1 MNKTECENC
10 KRVMEEGIRNANQ
23 AIKEFAEANETDSRV
38 HFEILRMKA
47 ENHRGYAEGIL
58 QALVCI
64 GFKFD
69 RMREL
74 EDLLGIQEE
83 RK

>member
-23 AIKEFAEANETDSRV
+23 AIKEANETDNRV
-38 HFEILRMKA
+38 HFETLRMKA

-64 GFKFD
+64 GFKHD

-74 EDLLGIQEE
+74 GNLL
-83 RK
+83 

>member
-23 AIKEFAEANETDSRV
+23 AIKEFTEANETASRV

-47 ENHRGYAEGIL
+47 ENHRGYAEGIV

-64 GFKFD
+64 GFKHD

-74 EDLLGIQEE
+74 ENLLGI
-83 RK
+83 

>member
-10 KRVMEEGIRNANQ
+10 KRVMEEGIRNANY
-23 AIKEFAEANETDSRV
+23 AIKEFTEANETDNRV
-38 HFEILRMKA
+38 HFETLRMKA

-58 QALVCI
+58 QTLVCI
-64 GFKFD
+64 GFNHD

-74 EDLLGIQEE
+74 EDLLGI
-83 RK
+83 

>member
-10 KRVMEEGIRNANQ
+10 KRVMEEGIRNVNK
-23 AIKEFAEANETDSRV
+23 AIEEFDKSNKTNNKID
-38 HFEILRMKA
+38 FEILRMKA
-47 ENHRGYAEGIL
+47 QNHMGYAEGIL

-64 GFKFD
+64 GFKHD

-74 EDLLGIQEE
+74 EDLLGI
-83 RK
+83 

>member
-23 AIKEFAEANETDSRV
+23 AIKEFAEANENDSRV

-47 ENHRGYAEGIL
+47 ENHR
-58 QALVCI
+58 
-64 GFKFD
+64 
-69 RMREL
+69 
-74 EDLLGIQEE
+74 
-83 RK
+83 

>member
-23 AIKEFAEANETDSRV
+23 AIKEFTEANETDSRV

-47 ENHRGYAEGIL
+47 ENHRGYSEGIQKVFFRHL
-58 QALVCI
+58 YVLVLSMI
-64 GFKFD
+64 G
-69 RMREL
+69 
-74 EDLLGIQEE
+74 
-83 RK
+83 

>member
-10 KRVMEEGIRNANQ
+10 KRVMEEGIRNVNK
-23 AIKEFAEANETDSRV
+23 AIEEFDKSNKTNNKID
-38 HFEILRMKA
+38 FEILRMKA
-47 ENHRGYAEGIL
+47 QNHMGYAIL

-64 GFKFD
+64 GFKHD

-74 EDLLGIQEE
+74 KDLLGI
-83 RK
+83 